1 MFKKLGSLVA
11 SPKTRWLTIFV
22 WILMIGLFSIIWPQ
36 VNDKETTD
44 NQLLPDNTMSVEGN
58 KILNEEFS
66 DDIGV
71 PLLLVWHRAEGL
83 QLKDVEMIQQLYT
96 LLDEKPINEQSFI
109 PPFGEMPAEAL
120 LGSVS
125 EDKKALI
132 TPIFFN
138 DEASTKQLQ
147 TGLDELE
154 HLIRADIGV
163 EVLDTTLASDDLKV
177 RFSGPVG
184 IQTDTVSL
192 FSNADITLLIA
203 TVLIVFVLLIVLYRS
218 PILALVPLVAVGI
231 AYGLISPLLGFLAD
245 KGWIV
250 VDGQAISIMTVLL
263 FGAGTDYC
271 LFLISR
277 YRDELKQHEDKYMAL
292 KKALTGTGGAI
303 MMSSVTTVIG
313 MLALG
318 LAYYESYDR
327 FAVPFSLSIF
337 IMGIAALTLL
347 PAILALLGRIA
358 FIPFIPRT
366 EDMIVEREKKK
377 DKKLRR
383 PKPSHRFGRKIG
395 KLVTGKPWTII
406 IVATI
411 LLMALAAFVPK
422 MQFTYGLLDS
432 FPEDM
437 PSREGFT
444 LIAEHY
450 PPGEIAPVQ
459 LIVDTKGKE
468 ISLDDTLKNHPLV
481 ETVEEV
487 KAGKNKTDYQLWEF
501 TLNINPYST
510 EAVESMA
517 DFKQLTSHVLK
528 EVEISV
534 DEQSMW
540 LAGETATLY
549 DTDQITNRDQ
559 SIIIPVLLIMM
570 AVLLCVY
577 FKSIVASIYLLATVV
592 LSYFS
597 ALGLGWI
604 VLHYGFG
611 VQEIQGLIP
620 LYVFVF
626 SVVLGADYNIFL
638 VSIIWQKRKVMP
650 LKQAIANSVAETGSV
665 ISSAG
670 LILAGTFSVLAV
682 MPLQVL
688 VHFGAITALG
698 ILLDTFIVRPLLVPA
713 ITTVLGR
720 YAFWP
725 GKYWKADEEK
735 SFDEHLKINESSK
748 ESEVSKNV

>member
-1 MFKKLGSLVA
+1 MFKKIGEIVA
-11 SPKTRWLTIFV
+11 NPKTRWLTIFIWV
-22 WILMIGLFSIIWPQ
+22 LMIGVFSMVWPQ
-36 VNDKETTD
+36 VNEKETTD
-44 NQLLPDNTMSVEGN
+44 NQLLPDHTMSVEGN
-58 KILNEEFS
+58 QIVNEEFS

-71 PLLLVWHRAEGL
+71 PLLLVWHQEEGL
-83 QLKDVEMIQQLYT
+83 QIQDVEKIQQLYT
-96 LLDEKPINEQSFI
+96 SLSEQPVSEQSFI
-109 PPFGEMPAEAL
+109 PPFGEMPEEAL
-120 LGSVS
+120 LTSVS
-125 EDKKALI
+125 EDGKALI

-138 DEASTKQLQ
+138 EEASTNQLQ

-154 HLIRADIGV
+154 EIIQTDIGK
-163 EVLDTTLASDDLKV
+163 EVLDSKLESDHLKV

-184 IQTDTVSL
+184 IQTDAVSL

-203 TVLIVFVLLIVLYRS
+203 TVLIVFILLIGLYRS

-231 AYGLISPLLGFLAD
+231 AYGLISPLLGFFAD

-250 VDGQAISIMTVLL
+250 VDGQTISIMTVLL

-277 YRDELKQHEDKYMAL
+277 YRDELRQHEDKYIAL
-292 KKALTGTGGAI
+292 KNAITGTGGAI
-303 MMSSVTTVIG
+303 MMSSMTTVIG

-318 LAYYESYDR
+318 LAYYASYDR

-337 IMGIAALTLL
+337 IMGISALTLL

-366 EDMIVEREKKK
+366 EEMMMQREKEKGKK
-377 DKKLRR
+377 IRR
-383 PKPSHRFGRKIG
+383 PKQAHRFGRKLG
-395 KLVTGKPWTII
+395 ELVTGKPWTII
-406 IVATI
+406 IATTI
-411 LLMALAAFVPK
+411 LLAGLAAFVPK

-432 FPEDM
+432 FPKDM

-444 LIAEHY
+444 LIEEHY
-450 PPGEIAPVQ
+450 PPGEIAPVK
-459 LIVDTKGKE
+459 LVVDTKGKE
-468 ISLDDTLKNHPLV
+468 ISLEEPLKNHSLV
-481 ETVEEV
+481 ERVEEV
-487 KAGKNKTDYQLWEF
+487 KEGKAKKDYQLWEF

-510 EAVESMA
+510 EAVESIA
-517 DFKQLTSHVLK
+517 EFKQLSNDVLQ
-528 EVEISV
+528 EAGIPAE
-534 DEQSMW
+534 DQSIW
-540 LAGETATLY
+540 LVGETATLY
-549 DTDQITNRDQ
+549 DTDQITTRDQ
-559 SIIIPVLLIMM
+559 SIIIPVLLIVI
-570 AVLLCVY
+570 AALLFVY
-577 FKSIVASIYLLATVV
+577 LKSLVATIYLLATVL
-592 LSYFS
+592 LSYVS

-620 LYVFVF
+620 LYAFVF
-626 SVVLGADYNIFL
+626 LVVLGEDYNIFL
-638 VSIIWQKRKVMP
+638 VSSIWQKRKTMP
-650 LKQAIANSVAETGSV
+650 LKQAIATSVAETGSV

-688 VHFGAITALG
+688 VHFGAITAIG

-725 GKYWKADEEK
+725 GKYWKVDE
-735 SFDEHLKINESSK
+735 K
-748 ESEVSKNV
+748 ESYNNHLNLRK